1 MRCIRY
7 IILDIF
13 HSKWKI
19 INLKT
24 RRKIQ
29 ENTNSCFQLSNIFES
44 FIHVYT
50 YIYIYAWNVNFSFP
64 FSFQTR
70 RNSLLRG
77 GNSSLDILQRKIHDR
92 KIVYQFAGCPA
103 FTPGEIG
110 RNFPLYYYEILE
122 YGDICCVPGKLKIR
136 AS

>member
-24 RRKIQ
+24 RDTRAQI
-29 ENTNSCFQLSNIFES
+29 LASNFRIS
-44 FIHVYT
+44 SKVLYTYT